1 MAALV
6 SEKGSIA
13 DITQVLACGI
23 VVTIFLGLLKL
34 WYDRNKIR
42 KYSKVDKGK
51 TAATPE
57 MLESQPVQQVQAE
70 EMKQDIPFGVR
81 AIESGIEVDGV
92 WISRS
97 NTPVGSSRASIM
109 SETRLP
115 QNFNNSA
122 LELPQMSYASSRGSS
137 AAPSSFDR
145 AVSAERL
152 PTNDS
157 RSGSPPDHIYQTRP
171 GPSSPVQSYSRN
183 STTLQNLERSGP
195 PSRKY
200 RRQSAYTQP
209 DNITARNAQFG
220 ESSGSSKKSS
230 RRTSDESDYMAIGQD
245 VRAYETAYMRPSS
258 GMSPIDPRTDLDL
271 LQSHRMSHVA
281 ETGQLTPRVRRPGN
295 SGEWASVA
303 DNQVATHNG
312 VNYFMPQKTPSP
324 PLPAIADP
332 QEEAA
337 GYASSH
343 VAAPQAQE
351 QQQSRISQ
359 GVPLQESYAPNAP
372 YYPDTYQV
380 RGPQHQLSYDE
391 VPYEVQT
398 MQNNQRP
405 ESQVLRSVNSGFQVL
420 KPGTFAPP
428 PASEME
434 MTDRS
439 ERRQSTG
446 KKLQKKRRSSGE
458 SRKSAFT
465 EQV

>member
-1 MAALV
+1 MAFGQSDGNEFFNSWALWQ
-6 SEKGSIA
+6 KM
-13 DITQVLACGI
+13 TFVLACGI

-34 WYDRNKIR
+34 WYDRSKIR
-42 KYSKVDKGK
+42 KYTKVEKGK
-51 TAATPE
+51 QAATPE
-57 MLESQPVQQVQAE
+57 MLEAQPVQQVQAE
-70 EMKQDIPFGVR
+70 EMKREIPFGVR

-115 QNFNNSA
+115 HNFNNSG

-157 RSGSPPDHIYQTRP
+157 RSGSPPNQVYQTRP
-171 GPSSPVQSYSRN
+171 GPSSPVYGQSRN
-183 STTLQNLERSGP
+183 STAMQNLERSGP
-195 PSRKY
+195 PS
-200 RRQSAYTQP
+200 P
-209 DNITARNAQFG
+209 RNAQFG

-245 VRAYETAYMRPSS
+245 VRAYETAYMRPAS
-258 GMSPIDPRTDLDL
+258 GLSPVDPRTDLDL

-324 PLPAIADP
+324 PLPPIADP
-332 QEEAA
+332 QEEEAA

-343 VAAPQAQE
+343 IAAA
-351 QQQSRISQ
+351 QQQDHQPSQISQ

-398 MQNNQRP
+398 MQNAQRP
-405 ESQVLRSVNSGFQVL
+405 ESEVLRSVNSGFQVL

-428 PASEME
+428 PAAEME
-434 MTDRS
+434 MTDRH

-446 KKLQKKRRSSGE
+446 RKLQKKRRSSGE
-458 SRKSAFT
+458 SRRSAFT

>member
-1 MAALV
+1 MGFGSSDGNEFFNSWALWQ
-6 SEKGSIA
+6 KM
-13 DITQVLACGI
+13 TFVLACAI
-23 VVTIFLGLLKL
+23 VVTIFLGFIKL
-34 WYDRNKIR
+34 WYDRSRLR

-51 TAATPE
+51 QAATPE

-70 EMKQDIPFGVR
+70 EMKDDIPFGVR
-81 AIESGIEVDGV
+81 AIESGIEIDGV

-97 NTPVGSSRASIM
+97 NTPVGSSRASIV
-109 SETRLP
+109 SENRLP
-115 QNFNNSA
+115 RSFNNSA

-157 RSGSPPDHIYQTRP
+157 RSGSPPNQVYQSRP
-171 GPSSPVQSYSRN
+171 GPSSPRYSQSGPN
-183 STTLQNLERSGP
+183 STTLAKLEQGRSGP
-195 PSRKY
+195 PS
-200 RRQSAYTQP
+200 P
-209 DNITARNAQFG
+209 RNGQFG
-220 ESSGSSKKSS
+220 ESHGSSKKSS

-245 VRAYETAYMRPSS
+245 VRAYETAYMRPAS
-258 GMSPIDPRTDLDL
+258 GLNPIDPRTDLDAL
-271 LQSHRMSHVA
+271 RTHRMSHVA
-281 ETGQLTPRVRRPGN
+281 ETGQLTPRVRKPGN

-303 DNQVATHNG
+303 DTQVATHNG

-324 PLPAIADP
+324 LAPIVNL

-343 VAAPQAQE
+343 VPASQPQE
-351 QQQSRISQ
+351 QSQYQTSQQ

-380 RGPQHQLSYDE
+380 RGPQHQMSYDE

-405 ESQVLRSVNSGFQVL
+405 DSQVLRSVNSGFQVL
-420 KPGTFAPP
+420 KPGTFAPQ
-428 PASEME
+428 SSEEME
-434 MTDRS
+434 MTDKS